1 MGDDVRQ
8 ALLQLQQ
15 RGQDASRSLAA
26 VRAQLN
32 ARHRDS
38 KLSTLTLR
46 EIQGLPRDP
55 GGATCYR
62 GVGRTFVQESRN
74 NVENTLRAQNKEAE
88 DDIAVLEKKAKYLEN
103 EIMTAQNSLKDI
115 LQAQAADR

>member
-1 MGDDVRQ
+1 MGDDVRQVRPHLSFYARLVPSHSQLTPIPHPLQ

-62 GVGRTFVQESRN
+62 GVGRMCVF
-74 NVENTLRAQNKEAE
+74 
-88 DDIAVLEKKAKYLEN
+88 
-103 EIMTAQNSLKDI
+103 SL
-115 LQAQAADR
+115 LFRSLSPVHPSAD